1 MSSKNIMLGWNSV
14 QERHRKIHQQP
25 NVNLAEL
32 MMLKPAHRKHKT
44 LSGVDAIDEITAR
57 PVKEAHDQMRGYFV
71 IECLCPDV
79 FLICFGCD
87 WIIQPEGSPHKITRD
102 HINSGICLQQAN
114 TLWKKCWFTSLGSKS
129 LGELLTQEAVNPLS
143 NHGTV

>member
-1 MSSKNIMLGWNSV
+1 M
-14 QERHRKIHQQP
+14 
-25 NVNLAEL
+25 
-32 MMLKPAHRKHKT
+32 KPAHRKHKT
-44 LSGVDAIDEITAR
+44 LSGVDAIDEITASPSR

-87 WIIQPEGSPHKITRD
+87 WFIQPEGSPHKITRD

-114 TLWKKCWFTSLGSKS
+114 TL
-129 LGELLTQEAVNPLS
+129 
-143 NHGTV
+143 